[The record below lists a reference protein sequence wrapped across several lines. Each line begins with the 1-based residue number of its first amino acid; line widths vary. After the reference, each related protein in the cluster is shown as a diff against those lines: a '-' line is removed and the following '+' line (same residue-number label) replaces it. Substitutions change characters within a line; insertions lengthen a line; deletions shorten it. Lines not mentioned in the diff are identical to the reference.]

1 MLGNVVVVVSAA
13 LASADETPA
22 PPAPPPAAAPA
33 PTSIAAPDALIV
45 DEDAVLTTSLQVP
58 EGAQLR
64 LKRGPR
70 RGAATL
76 DEATGAFVYTPQ
88 ANFNGEDSVVVDILV
103 GGKKRG
109 RETLKLEVRAQNDVP
124 VASGFNLAT
133 REEAATGARITAS
146 DVDNDALSFSIGT
159 QPQHGTATVDAKGNV
174 AFTPATNANGADSFT
189 VVVDDGHGGQVT
201 VTIAVKI
208 TAVNDAPAV
217 AAAAVTTNEDEVGTT
232 TLAASDVDADT
243 LQFAVSTAPKNGTA
257 SVDAEGHVRY
267 TPRANFNGVDSFS
280 VVVKDPAGAAASA
293 TVSVTVAA
301 VNDAPAAPSP
311 VVSTA
316 EEVAVDV
323 VVAASDVDGDAV
335 TLDVKS
341 IDAAKGTASVVDG
354 RVRVV
359 PALNVNGAVA
369 VVVTATD
376 GKGGSTDIPVTVNV
390 TPVNDAPTID
400 NATVTTRE
408 DTERAFAL
416 TTTDVDG
423 DALSYTVVQQPA
435 LGRVRIDGAGSLTFT
450 PAGDKHGSDR
460 CIVVVKDRAGAEA
473 RATVDFVVEPQNDP
487 PRISDAAATVAE
499 DGVVEVNVQASD
511 VDGDE
516 LQWRVEPATNAS
528 ASIERGRLHVQP
540 AHDFNGAIPVT
551 VVVSDG
557 HGGEARATA
566 AITVT
571 PVNDAPVAKATALRT
586 DEDRS
591 GSIEIDASDVDGDA
605 LRFSIKGGARLGAV
619 SVDRAGKVTF
629 APNANAN
636 GAERVTVVV
645 TDSAGASVDVPVDV
659 TVVAVNDV
667 PTVAEL
673 TLGTREETA
682 TTAPLDVKDLDGD
695 VLAFS
700 IKQAPEHGSASVDAK
715 GVVTYTPALDH
726 NGNDS
731 FVVLVDDGHG
741 GQAERAIAAL
751 VVPVNDRPVAA
762 PMRFTVDE
770 DGVLTAPLTATDVDG
785 DTLHYVV
792 FAPPGTG
799 KAVLARDGQ
808 LRFTPPRDWHGSD
821 KLTVE
826 IDDGKLWTRA
836 DVTIVVT
843 PVNDAPVTNG
853 LSLKTDED
861 KIVRGT
867 ATARD
872 IDGDALRFALR
883 TPPAHGEAVVDP
895 SGKLQFMP
903 AADWHGA
910 DRFTVAALDGTTE
923 TEATVDIVIAPTPDA
938 PRVHS
943 ATLSLNEDTP
953 AEGALP
959 GTEPDGEP
967 MTFAL
972 VGAPRLGDV
981 VLVDARAGRVRYTP
995 RLNANGKDDIAFT
1008 TTDGTTTVKGVLSV
1022 DVAAVNDPP
1031 VAQAATGTTAEDT
1044 AVEVTIAMSDVDA
1057 DRPVVQVS
1065 GAVDGG
1071 TVEVV
1076 DGPAGRLRVLPAR
1089 DKNGAVR
1096 FKVVAKEALTSAPVD
1111 VVVKIQPVND
1121 GPTLRDGRFVSS
1133 EDAVL
1138 TNTLVSNDVDG
1149 DALTW
1154 RIARPPTRGEVT
1166 INSTTGEFH
1175 YTPRPNTWGPDSFA
1189 IAVRDPSGLEAT
1201 AGVELEVNAV
1211 DDPPVAIASRIRAP
1225 RAGSIT
1231 GVLSGRDAEGA
1242 ALRYVIVKQP
1252 VFGKVKIVDDS
1263 TGTYTYYAAG
1273 SAHPGPSSFTFA
1285 VVADGKQSE
1294 PAVVEIEP
1302 K

>member
-1 MLGNVVVVVSAA
+1 MIGNVVVVVSAA
-13 LASADETPA
+13 LLSADEAPA
-22 PPAPPPAAAPA
+22 PPAAAAP
-33 PTSIAAPDALIV
+33 PSLAAEALVV
-45 DEDAVLTTSLQVP
+45 DEDAVLSTTLQVP

-70 RGAATL
+70 RGTATL
-76 DEATGAFVYTPQ
+76 NETTGALVYTPQ
-88 ANFNGEDSVVVDILV
+88 ANFNGEDSVVVDVMV

-109 RETLKLEVRAQNDVP
+109 RETLTLSVRAQNDLP
-124 VASGFNLAT
+124 VAAGFALAT
-133 REEAATGARITAS
+133 REEVATGARLTAS
-146 DVDNDALSFSIGT
+146 DVDNDTLTFSVGT
-159 QPQHGTATVDAKGNV
+159 PPERGTATVDAKGNV
-174 AFTPATNANGADSFT
+174 AFTPATNANGTDSFT
-189 VVVDDGHGGQVT
+189 IVVDDGHGGQAT
-201 VTIAVKI
+201 VTITVKI
-208 TAVNDAPAV
+208 AAVNDSPVV
-217 AAAAVTTNEDEVGTT
+217 AAVTLTTNEDELGT
-232 TLAASDVDADT
+232 AAVVASDVDGEA
-243 LQFAVSTAPKNGTA
+243 LQFAIGATPKNGAATI
-257 SVDAEGHVRY
+257 DGEGRVRY
-267 TPRANFNGVDSFS
+267 TPRANFNGADSFS
-280 VVVKDPAGAAASA
+280 VVVKDPAGATASA
-293 TVSVTVAA
+293 TVSVTVAP

-311 VVSTA
+311 VASTP

-323 VVAASDVDGDAV
+323 LVAASDVDGDAV
-335 TLDVKS
+335 ALAVKS
-341 IDAAKGTASVVDG
+341 IDAAQGSASMVDG

-359 PALNVNGAVA
+359 PARNVNGAVA

-390 TPVNDAPTID
+390 TPVNDAPTIE

-416 TTTDVDG
+416 TTADVDG
-423 DALSYTVVQQPA
+423 DALSYSIVQQPA
-435 LGRVRIDGAGSLTFT
+435 LGRVRIDAAGSLTFT

-460 CIVVVKDRAGAEA
+460 CIVVVKDRSGAEA
-473 RATVDFVVEPQNDP
+473 RATVDFVVEAVNDP
-487 PRISDAAATVAE
+487 PRISDTTATVAE
-499 DGVVEVNVQASD
+499 DGVVEINVSASD

-516 LQWRVEPATNAS
+516 LQWRVEPPKNAV
-528 ASIERGRLHVQP
+528 ASIERGRLRVQP
-540 AHDFNGAIPVT
+540 AHDFNGAVPVT
-551 VVVSDG
+551 VVVNDG

-566 AITVT
+566 TIAVT

-619 SVDRAGKVTF
+619 SVDRVGKVTF
-629 APNANAN
+629 APAANAN
-636 GAERVTVVV
+636 GSERVTVVV

-667 PTVAEL
+667 PTIAEL

-682 TTAPLDVKDLDGD
+682 TTAQLDVKDLDGD

-700 IKQAPEHGSASVDAK
+700 IKQQPEHGAASVDAR
-715 GVVTYTPALDH
+715 GAVTYTPALDH

-741 GQAERAIAAL
+741 GRAERSIAAL

-770 DGVLTAPLTATDVDG
+770 DGVLTTTLTATDVDG

-808 LRFTPPRDWHGSD
+808 LRFTPPRDWHGTD

-836 DVTIVVT
+836 DVTIVVA
-843 PVNDAPVTNG
+843 PVNDAPVTQA

-861 KIVRGT
+861 KVVRGT

-923 TEATVDIVIAPTPDA
+923 TEATVDVVIAPTPDA

-953 AEGALP
+953 TEGTLP

-972 VGAPRLGDV
+972 VGTPRLGDV

-995 RLNANGKDDIAFT
+995 KLNANGKDEIAFT
-1008 TTDGTTTVKGVLSV
+1008 TTDGTTTVKGVFSV
-1022 DVAAVNDPP
+1022 DVVAVNDAP
-1031 VAQAATGTTAEDT
+1031 VAQGATATTAEDT

-1057 DRPVVQVS
+1057 DRPVVEVA

-1071 TVEVV
+1071 TVEVI
-1076 DGPAGRLRVLPAR
+1076 DGPGGRLRVLPAR

-1111 VVVKIQPVND
+1111 VVVNIQPVND
-1121 GPTLRDGRFVSS
+1121 GPTLRDGRFVSN

-1138 TNTLVSNDVDG
+1138 KNRLVSNDVDG
-1149 DALTW
+1149 DALSW
-1154 RIARPPTRGEVT
+1154 RIARTPTRGEVT
-1166 INSTTGEFH
+1166 IDEKTGEFH

-1189 IAVRDPSGLEAT
+1189 VAVRDPSGLEAT

-1211 DDPPVAIASRIRAP
+1211 DDPPVAIASRIRSP

-1231 GVLSGRDAEGA
+1231 GMLSGRDPEGA
-1242 ALRYVIVKQP
+1242 ELRYVIVKQP
-1252 VFGKVKIVDDS
+1252 LFGKVKIVDDS
-1263 TGTYTYYAAG
+1263 TGAYTYYAAG

-1294 PAVVEIEP
+1294 PAVVEVEP

>member
-1 MLGNVVVVVSAA
+1 MIANVVVLVSAA
-13 LASADETPA
+13 LARADEAPA
-22 PPAPPPAAAPA
+22 PPVPPPAAAPA
-33 PTSIAAPDALIV
+33 LASPDALVV
-45 DEDAVLTTSLQVP
+45 DEDAVLTTTLQVP

-76 DEATGAFVYTPQ
+76 DEATGAFAYTPQ

-109 RETLKLEVRAQNDVP
+109 RETLTLQVRSQNDLP
-124 VASGFNLAT
+124 VAAGFALAT
-133 REEAATGARITAS
+133 REDAATGARIAAS
-146 DVDNDALSFSIGT
+146 DVDNDALTFSIGA
-159 QPQHGTATVDAKGNV
+159 QPEHGTATVDAKGNV
-174 AFTPATNANGADSFT
+174 AFTPATNANGADTFT
-189 VVVDDGHGGQVT
+189 VVVDDGHGGQAT
-201 VTIAVKI
+201 VTITVKI
-208 TAVNDAPAV
+208 AAVNDAPVV
-217 AAAAVTTNEDEVGTT
+217 AATTITTNEDEAGSA
-232 TLAASDVDADT
+232 TLTSSDVDADA
-243 LQFAVSTAPKNGTA
+243 LQFAVGAAPQSGTA
-257 SVDAEGHVRY
+257 NVDAEGHVRY
-267 TPRANFNGVDSFS
+267 TPRANFNGSDTFT
-280 VVVKDPAGAAASA
+280 VVVKDAAGATASA
-293 TVSVTVAA
+293 TVSVTVAP

-316 EEVAVDV
+316 EEVTVDV

-341 IDAAKGTASVVDG
+341 IDPAKGTASVIDG
-354 RVRVV
+354 RIRVV
-359 PALNVNGAVA
+359 PALNVNGPIA
-369 VVVTATD
+369 VVVSASD

-390 TPVNDAPTID
+390 TPVNDAPTIA
-400 NATVTTRE
+400 NATVETRE

-416 TTTDVDG
+416 ITTDVDG

-460 CIVVVKDRAGAEA
+460 CVVVVKDRAGAEA
-473 RATVDFVVEPQNDP
+473 CATVDFVVEPQNDP
-487 PRISDAAATVAE
+487 PRISDTTAAVAE
-499 DGVVEVNVQASD
+499 DGVVEVSIQASD
-511 VDGDE
+511 VDGDD
-516 LQWRVEPATNAS
+516 LQWRLEPTTNAT
-528 ASIERGRLHVQP
+528 ATIERGRLRVQP
-540 AHDFNGAIPVT
+540 ARDFNGALPVI

-566 AITVT
+566 AVTVT
-571 PVNDAPVAKATALRT
+571 PVNDAPVATAPALRT

-591 GSIEIDASDVDGDA
+591 GSIDIDASDVDGDP

-619 SVDRAGKVTF
+619 SVDRVGKVTF

-645 TDSAGASVDVPVDV
+645 TDSAGASVEVPVDV
-659 TVVAVNDV
+659 TVVAVNDI

-682 TTAPLDVKDLDGD
+682 TTAQLDVKDLDGD
-695 VLAFS
+695 ALAFS
-700 IKQAPEHGSASVDAK
+700 IKQPPEHGTASVDAK
-715 GVVTYTPALDH
+715 GAVTYTPALDH

-731 FVVLVDDGHG
+731 FIVLVDDGHG

-770 DGVLTAPLTATDVDG
+770 DGVLTATLTATDVDG

-792 FAPPGTG
+792 FSPPGTG
-799 KAVLARDGQ
+799 KAVLGRDGQ

-836 DVTIVVT
+836 EVTLVVT
-843 PVNDAPVTNG
+843 PVNDAPVTQA

-861 KIVRGT
+861 KVVRGT

-883 TPPAHGEAVVDP
+883 TPPLHGEAIVDP
-895 SGKLQFMP
+895 SGKVQFMP

-923 TEATVDIVIAPTPDA
+923 TEATVDVVVAPTPDT

-953 AEGALP
+953 AEGDLP

-972 VGAPRLGDV
+972 VGTPRLGDV
-981 VLVDARAGRVRYTP
+981 VLVDARSGRVRYTP
-995 RLNANGKDDIAFT
+995 KLNANGKDDIAFT
-1008 TTDGTTTVKGVLSV
+1008 TTDGTTTVKGVLNV
-1022 DVAAVNDPP
+1022 DVAAVNDAP
-1031 VAQAATGTTAEDT
+1031 VARGATGTTAEDT
-1044 AVEVTIAMSDVDA
+1044 AVEITIAMSDVDA
-1057 DRPVVQVS
+1057 DRPVVEVA

-1089 DKNGAVR
+1089 DKNGTVR
-1096 FKVVAKEALTSAPVD
+1096 FKVVAKEALTSSPVD
-1111 VVVKIQPVND
+1111 VVVTIQPVND

-1133 EDAVL
+1133 EDTVL
-1138 TNTLVSNDVDG
+1138 TNHLVSNDVDG
-1149 DALTW
+1149 DVLSW
-1154 RIARPPTRGEVT
+1154 RIARTPTRGEVT
-1166 INSTTGEFH
+1166 INSSTGEFH

-1211 DDPPVAIASRIRAP
+1211 DDPPVAMASSIRSP

-1231 GVLSGRDAEGA
+1231 GMLSGRDPEGA
-1242 ALRYVIVKQP
+1242 ALRYVIVQQP
-1252 VFGKVKIVDDS
+1252 RHGKVKIVDEN
-1263 TGTYTYYAAG
+1263 TGAYTYYAAG

-1294 PAVVEIEP
+1294 PAVVEVET

>member
-1 MLGNVVVVVSAA
+1 MIANVVVVVSAA
-13 LASADETPA
+13 LASADE
-22 PPAPPPAAAPA
+22 APA
-33 PTSIAAPDALIV
+33 PASALAAAEALVV
-45 DEDAVLTTSLQVP
+45 DEDAVLNTSLQVP

-70 RGAATL
+70 RGVATL

-88 ANFNGEDSVVVDILV
+88 PNFNGEDSVVVDIIV

-109 RETLKLEVRAQNDVP
+109 RETLTLAVRAQNDVP
-124 VASGFNLAT
+124 LTSGLVLAT
-133 REEAATGARITAS
+133 REEVATGARVSAS
-146 DVDNDALSFSIGT
+146 DVDNDTLTFSIGA

-174 AFTPATNANGADSFT
+174 TFAPAQHTNGADSFT
-189 VVVDDGHGGQVT
+189 VVVDDGHGGQATATIT
-201 VTIAVKI
+201 VNIA
-208 TAVNDAPAV
+208 AVNDAPAV
-217 AAAAVTTNEDEVGTT
+217 AAGTISTNEDEAGTT
-232 TLAASDVDADT
+232 GLVASDVDGDPLKFT
-243 LQFAVSTAPKNGTA
+243 ISTAPKNGTA
-257 SVDAEGHVRY
+257 SVDAEGQVRY
-267 TPRANFNGVDSFS
+267 TPRANFNGTDTFF
-280 VVVKDPAGAAASA
+280 VVVKDPAGATASA

-301 VNDAPAAPSP
+301 VNDAPAAPAA

-316 EEVAVDV
+316 EEAAIDV
-323 VVAASDVDGDAV
+323 VVAASDVDGDAIM
-335 TLDVKS
+335 LDVKS

-354 RVRVV
+354 RVRVL
-359 PALNVNGAVA
+359 PALNVNGAIA

-400 NATVTTRE
+400 NATVATRE

-423 DALSYTVVQQPA
+423 DALSYSVVQQPA

-450 PAGDKHGSDR
+450 PAGDKHGTDR
-460 CIVVVKDRAGAEA
+460 CIVVVKDRSGAEA

-516 LQWRVEPATNAS
+516 LQWRVEPVSNATAS
-528 ASIERGRLHVQP
+528 VERGRLRVQP

-571 PVNDAPVAKATALRT
+571 PVNDAPVAKAATLRT

-591 GSIEIDASDVDGDA
+591 GSTEIEASDVDGDA

-636 GAERVTVVV
+636 GTERLTVVV

-659 TVVAVNDV
+659 IVASVNDV

-673 TLGTREETA
+673 TLGTREESP
-682 TTAPLDVKDLDGD
+682 TTAQLDVKDLDSD

-700 IKQAPEHGSASVDAK
+700 IKQAPQHGSASVDAK
-715 GVVTYTPALDH
+715 GAVTYTPALDY

-751 VVPVNDRPVAA
+751 VVAVNDRPVAA

-770 DGVLTAPLTATDVDG
+770 DGVLNATLTATDVDG

-799 KAVLARDGQ
+799 KAVLGRDGQ

-836 DVTIVVT
+836 DVTIVVA
-843 PVNDAPVTNG
+843 PVNDAPVTQA

-861 KIVRGT
+861 KVVRAT

-883 TPPAHGEAVVDP
+883 TAPAHGEAVVDP
-895 SGKLQFMP
+895 SGKLQFTP

-923 TEATVDIVIAPTPDA
+923 TEATVDVVIGPVPDA
-938 PRVHS
+938 PRVYS
-943 ATLSLNEDTP
+943 ATLSLNEDTV
-953 AEGALP
+953 AEGSLP

-972 VGAPRLGDV
+972 VGTARLGDA
-981 VLVDARAGRVRYTP
+981 VLVDGRSGRVRYTP
-995 RLNANGKDDIAFT
+995 KLNANGNDEIAFT
-1008 TTDGTTTVKGVLSV
+1008 TTDGTTTVKGVLSIA
-1022 DVAAVNDPP
+1022 VAAVNDAPI
-1031 VAQAATGTTAEDT
+1031 AQPATATTAEDT

-1057 DRPVVQVS
+1057 DRPVVEVS
-1065 GAVDGG
+1065 GLVDGG
-1071 TVEVV
+1071 TVEVI

-1096 FKVVAKEALTSAPVD
+1096 FKVVAKEALMSAPVD
-1111 VVVKIQPVND
+1111 VVVNIQPVND
-1121 GPTLRDGRFVSS
+1121 GPTLRDGRFVGN
-1133 EDAVL
+1133 EDEVL
-1138 TNTLVSNDVDG
+1138 KNRLVSNDVDG
-1149 DALTW
+1149 DALSW
-1154 RIARPPTRGEVT
+1154 RIARTPTRGEVT
-1166 INSTTGEFH
+1166 VDEKTGEFH

-1189 IAVRDPSGLEAT
+1189 LTVRDPSGLEAT
-1201 AGVELEVNAV
+1201 AGVELDVNAV
-1211 DDPPVAIASRIRAP
+1211 DDPPVAMASTIRSP

-1231 GVLSGRDAEGA
+1231 GVLSGRDPEGA
-1242 ALRYVIVKQP
+1242 PLQYVIVKQP
-1252 VFGKVKIVDDS
+1252 RYGKVKIVDAS
-1263 TGTYTYYAAG
+1263 TGAYTYYAAG
-1273 SAHPGPSSFTFA
+1273 SAHPGPSSFAFA
-1285 VVADGKQSE
+1285 VIADGKQSE
-1294 PAVVEIEP
+1294 PAVVEVET